1 MSVAQLTGPVDYVV
15 IEFTGAVPSSRT
27 AQEILRLVDRGI
39 VRLYDVLVVR
49 TTPSGTVEVVDP
61 AEDGSDGLTGFA
73 DLAWAHSGLLDD
85 GDVQDAG
92 AAIQPGSTAVLIL
105 YENTWAVPFVTAALE
120 DGGELVAS
128 GRVPAQDVE
137 DALDALETS
146 TDGKA

>member
-15 IEFTGAVPSSRT
+15 IEFTGTVPSSRT

-49 TTPSGTVEVVDP
+49 ATSSGTVEVVDP
-61 AEDGSDGLTGFA
+61 TEDGSDGLTGFA

-128 GRVPAQDVE
+128 GRVPARDVE

>member
-61 AEDGSDGLTGFA
+61 TEDGSEGLTGFA

>member
-1 MSVAQLTGPVDYVV
+1 MSVAQATGPVDFVV

-49 TTPSGTVEVVDP
+49 TTTDGVVEVVEPSD
-61 AEDGSDGLTGFA
+61 DGPDGLAGFA
-73 DLAWAHSGLLDD
+73 ELAWAHSGLLDED
-85 GDVQDAG
+85 DVQDAG
-92 AAIQPGSTAVLIL
+92 AAVRPGSTAVLIL

-120 DGGELVAS
+120 DGGDLVAS
-128 GRVPAQDVE
+128 GRVPAQAVE
-137 DALDALETS
+137 DALDSLETR